1 MMKFVFITLFAISSL
16 IAQSAKS
23 ESPWATLSFL
33 IGEWTGEGGG
43 QPGQGTGSFSF
54 LPDLDQK
61 ILVRKN
67 RSDYPATKDRPAFT
81 HTDLMMVYREPG
93 AVKLRAIYFDTEDHV
108 IHYTVEP
115 SSDGQAVP
123 FIGDASPSN
132 PGFRLTYRK
141 TGADTLSIRFEI
153 AMPAKPDAFSTY
165 IEATPR
171 RHSHYND
178 DRQ

>member
-1 MMKFVFITLFAISSL
+1 MNPMRSTLLVALAASSHF
-16 IAQSAKS
+16 AQSAKS
-23 ESPWATLSFL
+23 ESAWAPLSFL

-43 QPGQGTGSFSF
+43 RPGQGSGSFSF

-115 SSDGQAVP
+115 SADGQVVQ
-123 FIGDASPSN
+123 FVGDASPAN
-132 PGFRLTYRK
+132 PRFRLTYRK
-141 TGADTLSIRFEI
+141 TRADTLSIRFEI
-153 AMPAKPDAFSTY
+153 AMAAKPDGFTTY
-165 IEATPR
+165 IEATAR
-171 RHSHYND
+171 RSSH
-178 DRQ
+178 

>member
-1 MMKFVFITLFAISSL
+1 MIRSTLFAILAAASL
-16 IAQSAKS
+16 VAQSAKT
-23 ESPWATLSFL
+23 ESPWAPLSFL

-43 QPGQGTGSFSF
+43 QPGQGSGSFSF

-81 HTDLMMVYREPG
+81 HTDLMMIYRESG
-93 AVKLRAIYFDTEDHV
+93 AVKLRAIYFDTEEHV

-115 SSDGQAVP
+115 SSDGQAVQ
-123 FIGDASPSN
+123 FIGDASPAN
-132 PGFRLTYRK
+132 PRFRLTYLK
-141 TGADTLSIRFEI
+141 TGAGTPSIRVEI
-153 AMPAKPDAFSTY
+153 SLPAKPGACSTF
-165 IEATPR
+165 ICASPR

>member
-1 MMKFVFITLFAISSL
+1 MKFMRTTLFAILTISSVFT
-16 IAQSAKS
+16 QPGKT
-23 ESPWATLSFL
+23 ESPWAPLSFL

-67 RSDYPATKDRPAFT
+67 RSDYPATKDRPAFM
-81 HTDLMMVYREPG
+81 HTDLMMIYREPG
-93 AVKLRAIYFDTEDHV
+93 AIKLRAIYFDTEDHV
-108 IHYTVEP
+108 IHYTLEP
-115 SSDGQAVP
+115 SSDGQVVQ
-123 FIGDASPSN
+123 FIGDASPAN
-132 PGFRLTYRK
+132 PRFRLTYRK

-165 IEATPR
+165 IEATAR
-171 RHSHYND
+171 RSSH
-178 DRQ
+178 